1 VDQVLSMRSWL
12 LKSGDYFSRRIAAMV
27 ALAAIAAWVAL
38 PSQAQDS
45 KILNIYSWSNY
56 IGKNTIS
63 DFEKETGIKVRY
75 DVYESNEVLHTKLL
89 SGKSG
94 YDIVLPSSHWAKAQL
109 GAGFYRKLNKE
120 KIPNIA
126 NIDPSMRHLFS
137 YFDTGNQYFI
147 NWLWGYTTIAINIDK
162 VQAALKSEPLPDNVW
177 ELLFNPFYTEK
188 LKSCGISYLDSAS
201 EVIPAALLSS
211 GLNPY
216 SQKVQDYVDVEA
228 LLKKVRGSALMFSS
242 IDYINYLAEGSL
254 CVAIG
259 WSGDLNSA
267 RQQALDKKNGVNI
280 KVLLPKIGGLLFFD
294 MMAIPADAA
303 NVDNAHA
310 FMNYILR
317 ADVHANLT
325 NTLYY
330 ANANLASK
338 KNILPEISKNPTIY
352 LASHEL
358 LKMQI
363 PKPVNNDVRR
373 KINQVFSNFKAG
385 L

>member
-1 VDQVLSMRSWL
+1 M
-12 LKSGDYFSRRIAAMV
+12 
-27 ALAAIAAWVAL
+27 
-38 PSQAQDS
+38 
-45 KILNIYSWSNY
+45 
-56 IGKNTIS
+56 
-63 DFEKETGIKVRY
+63 
-75 DVYESNEVLHTKLL
+75 
-89 SGKSG
+89 
-94 YDIVLPSSHWAKAQL
+94 
-109 GAGFYRKLNKE
+109 
-120 KIPNIA
+120 
-126 NIDPSMRHLFS
+126 
-137 YFDTGNQYFI
+137 
-147 NWLWGYTTIAINIDK
+147 
-162 VQAALKSEPLPDNVW
+162 
-177 ELLFNPFYTEK
+177 
-188 LKSCGISYLDSAS
+188 
-201 EVIPAALLSS
+201 
-211 GLNPY
+211 
-216 SQKVQDYVDVEA
+216 
-228 LLKKVRGSALMFSS
+228 
-242 IDYINYLAEGSL
+242 
-254 CVAIG
+254 G